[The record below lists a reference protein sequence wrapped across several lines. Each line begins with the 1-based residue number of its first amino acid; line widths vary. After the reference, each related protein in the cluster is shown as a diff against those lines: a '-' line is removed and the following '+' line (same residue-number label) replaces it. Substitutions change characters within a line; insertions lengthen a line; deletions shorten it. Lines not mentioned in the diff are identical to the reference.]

1 MSIQAFIDALKLP
14 SQALVAHRI
23 PKKLLVEQGAPTAAD
38 KRLINDTVDELWWHA
53 ALKPS
58 TIGVPAFQAAAA
70 AAAVGG
76 ERAGNVLSG
85 VGQGTDAEQAA
96 IDVVELALVS
106 VQLRQGSRDAQAM
119 RLRQLIHRAIPYP
132 VLLVASASASN
143 SAGLLLSLAHKRASL
158 GEAGKWV
165 LAEAAETHAFNPAHG
180 TATERQFMSSL
191 ALDQMPRSALLDLSA
206 LYQGYA
212 DRVTALAVAQV
223 TGAFS
228 AAAVGTTASAQ
239 RQALEDRRQVLQQLS
254 AVRNAAAKARQM
266 NQRVALNLQIQR
278 LQGDLQAIAGQL
290 QRPNL

>member
-1 MSIQAFIDALKLP
+1 MSIQAFIDAFKLP

-38 KRLINDTVDELWWHA
+38 KRLINDTVDELWWHV
-53 ALKPS
+53 ALKPG
-58 TIGVPAFQAAAA
+58 TIGVPAYS
-70 AAAVGG
+70 GPDG
-76 ERAGNVLSG
+76 EV
-85 VGQGTDAEQAA
+85 
-96 IDVVELALVS
+96 IELALVS
-106 VQLRQGSRDAQAM
+106 VQLKQGSRDAQAQ

-143 SAGLLLSLAHKRASL
+143 SAGLLLSLAHKRGSL

-165 LAEAAETHAFNPAHG
+165 LAESAETHAFNPAHG

-223 TGAFS
+223 TGEFS
-228 AAAVGTTASAQ
+228 AAAVGATASAQ
-239 RQALEDRRQVLQQLS
+239 RQALADRQQVLQQLS
-254 AVRNAAAKARQM
+254 AARNAAAKARQM

-278 LQGDLQAIAGQL
+278 LQSDLQTIALQL
-290 QRPNL
+290 QSPNS